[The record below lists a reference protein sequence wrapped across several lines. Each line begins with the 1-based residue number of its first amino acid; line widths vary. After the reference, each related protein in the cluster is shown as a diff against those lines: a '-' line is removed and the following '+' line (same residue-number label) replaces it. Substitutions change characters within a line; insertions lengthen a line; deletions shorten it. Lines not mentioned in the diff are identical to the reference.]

1 MEVSRLS
8 HPLNRILSRL
18 NSVLFKIMAAMII
31 LSVIIFMFTPLVLK
45 ELQEATTGIVIDA
58 LSKEQEYLF
67 KEIQRNTK
75 ESVFISAKP
84 FLLKQEIISTKEQ
97 IEAFEGLLL
106 GIGNSLNRQYGLI
119 RLMTFDESGRII
131 HDYGIDDSSPQFD
144 PNQHAIKQIITQCL
158 ETESNSENILASLK
172 NSPYWGLCLLSED
185 RDEEVSNA
193 HLFIIDFKK
202 ILTKMK
208 ETTGTDIAI
217 QIGNSIIYDNLGV
230 ELIDGI
236 KKKALTLT
244 AKDSEGKEQ
253 HYIVSKSALPHTH
266 IIPEKREFDSLI
278 FLINSGKIHSS
289 FQSIASD
296 LKYIILLIAVLSSL
310 FLLFTIY
317 YILLPMKG
325 ITKIAHAISSGDYSV
340 RLNNKSG
347 DEIGTVMNT
356 IDGMLDTIQQNFKTI
371 NREKENAEVA
381 ERALEKSQSTII
393 HHEKMASVGQLAG
406 GIAHDFNN
414 ILSVITGYSELAL
427 NDMEKDSPLRE
438 HLSTIHTAG
447 EKAASL
453 TKELLAFSRKQP
465 LEMKPS
471 NINTT
476 LDDMENILTRL
487 IGENIRLNIIKNKDL
502 KNVLADKTQMEQV
515 MMNLV
520 VNARDAMI
528 NGGDLIIKTFN
539 VHFRKRFNIGNE
551 HVEPGPYTVLSV
563 RDTGVGISKE
573 LQKSIFEPFFSTKEV
588 GKGTGMGLATVYGVV
603 KQHGGYITVHSK
615 TGEGTVFKMYVPATD
630 KQIVEEASI
639 PLNVLTGDETV
650 LVVDDE
656 PLLIG
661 LVVEMLDPLGY
672 RVLVASNG
680 EEALKVC
687 NNFNGRIDL
696 LLTDVMMPG
705 INGRELAEKFIVKRP
720 ETKVIYMS
728 GYTDDALAHH
738 GVLEENVVLIN
749 KPIKSSVVTHK
760 IREVLDTGSYKP
772 DNQTADEKLKGINIL
787 LVDDNAHIRTL
798 IQVYLKDYEC
808 TIDTAENGEIAVEK
822 FKLGRYSF
830 VLMDMQMPVM
840 DGLTATKEI
849 RKYEE
854 ENGSSQTTIIALTG
868 NAAQEE
874 IDKCLD
880 AGYSSHLAKPIKKE
894 NLIHA
899 LVSNI
904 SGIQSD
910 VSDNGE
916 IQEEKEESFVA
927 HVDTDLKEFI
937 PEIFKETQSDVKR
950 MQEAIEVQDY
960 ETMRIVGHTLK
971 GFGGGY
977 GFDLIT
983 EIGKQI
989 EDAAKEED
997 CEEVEKWNNKLSDY
1011 IDNVEIIYE

>member
-1 MEVSRLS
+1 
-8 HPLNRILSRL
+8 
-18 NSVLFKIMAAMII
+18 
-31 LSVIIFMFTPLVLK
+31 
-45 ELQEATTGIVIDA
+45 
-58 LSKEQEYLF
+58 
-67 KEIQRNTK
+67 
-75 ESVFISAKP
+75 
-84 FLLKQEIISTKEQ
+84 
-97 IEAFEGLLL
+97 
-106 GIGNSLNRQYGLI
+106 
-119 RLMTFDESGRII
+119 
-131 HDYGIDDSSPQFD
+131 
-144 PNQHAIKQIITQCL
+144 
-158 ETESNSENILASLK
+158 
-172 NSPYWGLCLLSED
+172 
-185 RDEEVSNA
+185 
-193 HLFIIDFKK
+193 
-202 ILTKMK
+202 MK
-208 ETTGTDIAI
+208 
-217 QIGNSIIYDNLGV
+217 
-230 ELIDGI
+230 
-236 KKKALTLT
+236 
-244 AKDSEGKEQ
+244 
-253 HYIVSKSALPHTH
+253 
-266 IIPEKREFDSLI
+266 
-278 FLINSGKIHSS
+278 
-289 FQSIASD
+289 
-296 LKYIILLIAVLSSL
+296 
-310 FLLFTIY
+310 
-317 YILLPMKG
+317 
-325 ITKIAHAISSGDYSV
+325 
-340 RLNNKSG
+340 
-347 DEIGTVMNT
+347 T
-356 IDGMLDTIQQNFKTI
+356 IDSMLDTIQQNFKTI
-371 NREKENAEVA
+371 NREKENAEAA

-427 NDMEKDSPLRE
+427 KDMEEDSPFRE
-438 HLSTIHTAG
+438 YISTIHAAG

-476 LDDMENILTRL
+476 LDNMENILTRL

-515 MMNLV
+515 VMNLV
-520 VNARDAMI
+520 VNARDAML
-528 NGGDLIIKTFN
+528 NDGELIIKTFN

-563 RDTGVGISKE
+563 RDTGAGMSKE

-588 GKGTGMGLATVYGVV
+588 GKGTGMGLATVYGIV
-603 KQHGGYITVHSK
+603 KQHGGYITVHSRI
-615 TGEGTVFKMYVPATD
+615 GEGTVFKMYVPATD
-630 KQIVEEASI
+630 KKMVEEATI
-639 PLNVLTGDETV
+639 PINVLIGDETV

-656 PLLIG
+656 PLLRG

-672 RVLVASNG
+672 HVLVASNG

-687 NNFNGRIDL
+687 NSFNGRIDL
-696 LLTDVMMPG
+696 LLTDVIMPG
-705 INGRELAEKFIVKRP
+705 MNGRELAEKFVIKRP

-728 GYTDDALAHH
+728 GYTDDAIAHH
-738 GVLEENVVLIN
+738 GLLENNVVLIN
-749 KPIKSSVVTHK
+749 KPIKSSIVTTK
-760 IREVLDTGSYKP
+760 IREVLDTGPHTS
-772 DNQTADEKLKGINIL
+772 DNQAVDENLKGINIL

-822 FKLGRYSF
+822 FKLGKYSF

-874 IDKCLD
+874 IDKCLN

-894 NLIHA
+894 TLIHA

-904 SGIQSD
+904 SGIRSD
-910 VSDNGE
+910 VSGNE
-916 IQEEKEESFVA
+916 NISKEKEESF

-937 PEIFKETQSDVKR
+937 PEILKETQSDIKR

-983 EIGKQI
+983 EIGIQI

-1011 IDNVEIIYE
+1011 IDKVEIIYE